1 MGIISLYI
9 MGILNISRQIAK
21 GVETDLITNGSE
33 IVGVSGN
40 PPDDKD
46 LSTLLKD
53 VLDALN
59 PPGDQDALSGKL
71 LKGLDDAIDKILST
85 RSKIGAIDNRLEA
98 SKSRNEAEKINLT
111 SLLSQKEDIDIAE
124 KYMEYSVMST
134 VYQASLAAGAKVLQP
149 SLLDYLR

>member
-1 MGIISLYI
+1 VGSFDIATGENDLGKLLKNVITALEAGDTDSL
-9 MGILNISRQIAK
+9 
-21 GVETDLITNGSE
+21 
-33 IVGVSGN
+33 SG
-40 PPDDKD
+40 D
-46 LSTLLKD
+46 LLKD
-53 VLDALN
+53 VDI
-59 PPGDQDALSGKL
+59 
-71 LKGLDDAIDKILST
+71 AIDKILST

-98 SKSRNEAEKINLT
+98 SKSRNESEKLNLT